1 MKLLHKL
8 SWFFRLEKK
17 HYLIGILSLILVSF
31 FNLIPPRIMGVVID
45 RIDKKRLTMGQLALD
60 ISLLVV
66 AALAMY
72 VLRFIW
78 RRYIF
83 GTANK
88 LARILRYRLFKQFTL
103 MSPSFYQR
111 YRTGD
116 LMAHAT
122 NDINAV
128 TMYAGGGVMS
138 AVDASVTA
146 LVTLVSMF
154 FMIDWRL
161 TLLAILPLPFMVVMT
176 SAIGRKN
183 HQAFK
188 EAQEAF
194 SDLNNFVQESVSG
207 VKVTKSFG
215 FQTDEIQAFE
225 KTNQMV
231 FGKNMRSASYNA
243 LFDPTMLLF
252 VGLSYVVTLYF
263 GGLFV
268 QEGSLSVGQIV
279 TFITYL
285 NMLVWPLQ
293 AMGFLFNISQR
304 ASVSYDR
311 IEKLL
316 AESADI
322 KDPAQPVTEIQNGDL
337 EYQIQS
343 FAYEDEPVLS
353 HIHFRLEK
361 GQTLG
366 IVGPTGSGKTTLLR
380 LLLRE
385 HDLEKGTIFL
395 NGVSLKDYRLED
407 LRGLIGYVPQDQIL
421 FAMTIRENV
430 AFSDPKLSEEALV
443 EALKICDVYKDI
455 LSMPDQLETVIGERG
470 VSLSGGQKQRIAMSR
485 ALVMDPEILILD
497 DSLSAVDAK
506 TEHQIIENMKQN
518 RTGKT
523 TILTAHRLS
532 AVVHA
537 DVILVMENGQIKERG
552 NHESLMEEKGWY
564 YETYQAQQLSQEME
578 GKLNENI
585 RS

>member
-1 MKLLHKL
+1 
-8 SWFFRLEKK
+8 
-17 HYLIGILSLILVSF
+17 
-31 FNLIPPRIMGVVID
+31 
-45 RIDKKRLTMGQLALD
+45 
-60 ISLLVV
+60 
-66 AALAMY
+66 
-72 VLRFIW
+72 
-78 RRYIF
+78 
-83 GTANK
+83 
-88 LARILRYRLFKQFTL
+88 
-103 MSPSFYQR
+103 
-111 YRTGD
+111 
-116 LMAHAT
+116 MAHAT

-161 TLLAILPLPFMVVMT
+161 TLLAILPLPFMVVVT

-231 FGKNMRSASYNA
+231 FSKNMRSASYNA
-243 LFDPTMLLF
+243 LFDPTTLLF

-385 HDLEKGTIFL
+385 HDLEKGTIFF

-443 EALKICDVYKDI
+443 KALKICDVYEDI

-532 AVVHA
+532 AIVHA

-578 GKLNENI
+578 GKLNETI
-585 RS
+585 

>member
-1 MKLLHKL
+1 
-8 SWFFRLEKK
+8 
-17 HYLIGILSLILVSF
+17 
-31 FNLIPPRIMGVVID
+31 
-45 RIDKKRLTMGQLALD
+45 
-60 ISLLVV
+60 
-66 AALAMY
+66 
-72 VLRFIW
+72 
-78 RRYIF
+78 
-83 GTANK
+83 
-88 LARILRYRLFKQFTL
+88 
-103 MSPSFYQR
+103 
-111 YRTGD
+111 
-116 LMAHAT
+116 MAHAT

-161 TLLAILPLPFMVVMT
+161 TLLAILPLPFMVVVT

-231 FGKNMRSASYNA
+231 FSKNMRSASYNA
-243 LFDPTMLLF
+243 LFDPTTLLF

-443 EALKICDVYKDI
+443 EALKICDVYEDI
-455 LSMPDQLETVIGERG
+455 LAMPDQLETVIGERG

-532 AVVHA
+532 AIVHA

-578 GKLNENI
+578 GKLNETI
-585 RS
+585 

>member
-1 MKLLHKL
+1 
-8 SWFFRLEKK
+8 
-17 HYLIGILSLILVSF
+17 
-31 FNLIPPRIMGVVID
+31 
-45 RIDKKRLTMGQLALD
+45 
-60 ISLLVV
+60 
-66 AALAMY
+66 
-72 VLRFIW
+72 
-78 RRYIF
+78 
-83 GTANK
+83 
-88 LARILRYRLFKQFTL
+88 
-103 MSPSFYQR
+103 
-111 YRTGD
+111 
-116 LMAHAT
+116 MAHAT

-161 TLLAILPLPFMVVMT
+161 TLLAILPLPFMVVVT

-231 FGKNMRSASYNA
+231 FSKNMRSASY
-243 LFDPTMLLF
+243 
-252 VGLSYVVTLYF
+252 TLYF
-263 GGLFV
+263 GGVFV

-443 EALKICDVYKDI
+443 EALKICDVYEDI
-455 LSMPDQLETVIGERG
+455 LAMPDQLETVIGERG

-485 ALVMDPEILILD
+485 ALVMDPEILIVD

-537 DVILVMENGQIKERG
+537 DVILVMENGQIKEQG
-552 NHESLMEEKGWY
+552 NHESLMAEKGWY

-578 GKLNENI
+578 GKLNETI
-585 RS
+585 

>member
-60 ISLLVV
+60 ISLLVF

-72 VLRFIW
+72 ALRFIW

-146 LVTLVSMF
+146 LVTLISMF

-161 TLLAILPLPFMVVMT
+161 TLLAILPLPFMVVVT

-183 HQAFK
+183 YQAFK

-243 LFDPTMLLF
+243 LFDPTTLLF

-322 KDPAQPVTEIQNGDL
+322 KEPAQPVTEIQNGDL

-443 EALKICDVYKDI
+443 EALKICDVYEDI

-523 TILTAHRLS
+523 TMITAHRLS
-532 AVVHA
+532 AIVHA

-578 GKLNENI
+578 GKLNETI
-585 RS
+585 

>member
-1 MKLLHKL
+1 MNLLGKL
-8 SWFFRLEKK
+8 SWFFKVEKK
-17 HYLIGILSLILVSF
+17 GYLIGIGSLILVSF
-31 FNLIPPRIMGVVID
+31 LNLIPPRIMGIVID
-45 RIDKKRLTMGQLALD
+45 LIDNRQLRSWQLFID
-60 ISLLVV
+60 IALLVIV
-66 AALAMY
+66 ALAMY
-72 VLRFIW
+72 GLRFIW

-88 LARILRYRLFKQFTL
+88 LARILRYRLFNQFTL

-128 TMYAGGGVMS
+128 TMFAGGGVMS

-146 LVTLVSMF
+146 LVTLISMF

-161 TLLAILPLPFMVVMT
+161 TLLAIVPLPFMVLVT

-188 EAQEAF
+188 EAQEGF
-194 SDLNNFVQESVSG
+194 SELNNFVQESVSG
-207 VKVTKSFG
+207 VRVTKSFG
-215 FQTDEIQAFE
+215 FQEDEIQAFE

-231 FGKNMRSASYNA
+231 FQKNMTSARYNA
-243 LFDPTMLLF
+243 LFDPTTLLF
-252 VGLSYVVTLYF
+252 VGLSYVLTLYF

-268 QEGSLSVGQIV
+268 QEGSLTVGQIV

-304 ASVSYDR
+304 ASVSYER
-311 IEKLL
+311 IETLL
-316 AESADI
+316 AETPAI
-322 KDPAQPVTEIQNGDL
+322 KDPAHPVAGIQNGDL
-337 EYQIQS
+337 EYAIEE
-343 FAYEDEPVLS
+343 FAYEKDPVL
-353 HIHFRLEK
+353 EK
-361 GQTLG
+361 VYFHLAQGQTLG

-385 HDLEKGTIFL
+385 HDLDQGAIFL
-395 NGVSLKDYRLED
+395 NGINIKNYRLED
-407 LRGLIGYVPQDQIL
+407 LRSLMGYVPQDQIL

-430 AFSDPKLSEEALV
+430 AFSDPQIKEEELIDALRT
-443 EALKICDVYKDI
+443 CGVYEDI
-455 LSMPDQLETVIGERG
+455 LAMPDQMETVIGERG

-485 ALVMDPEILILD
+485 ALVMNPQILILD

-506 TEHQIIENMKQN
+506 TEHQIIENMKQE
-518 RTGKT
+518 RKGKT
-523 TILTAHRLS
+523 TIITAHRLS

-537 DVILVMENGQIKERG
+537 DLILVMENGQIKERG
-552 NHESLMEEKGWY
+552 NHEELMAKQGWY
-564 YETYQAQQLSQEME
+564 YETYQAQQLSEKLE
-578 GKLNENI
+578 GELNENI
-585 RS
+585 

>member
-1 MKLLHKL
+1 MNLLGKL
-8 SWFFRLEKK
+8 SWFFKVEKK
-17 HYLIGILSLILVSF
+17 GYLIGIGSLILVSF
-31 FNLIPPRIMGVVID
+31 LNLIPPRIMGIVID
-45 RIDKKRLTMGQLALD
+45 LIDNRQLRSWQLFID
-60 ISLLVV
+60 IALLVIV
-66 AALAMY
+66 ALAMY
-72 VLRFIW
+72 GLRFIW

-88 LARILRYRLFKQFTL
+88 LARILRYRLFNQFTL

-128 TMYAGGGVMS
+128 TMFAGGGVMS

-146 LVTLVSMF
+146 LVTLISMF

-161 TLLAILPLPFMVVMT
+161 TLLAIVPLPFMVLVT

-188 EAQEAF
+188 EAQEGF
-194 SDLNNFVQESVSG
+194 SELNNFVQESVSG
-207 VKVTKSFG
+207 VRVTKSFG
-215 FQTDEIQAFE
+215 FQEDEIQAFE

-231 FGKNMRSASYNA
+231 FQKNMTSARYNA
-243 LFDPTMLLF
+243 LFDPTTLLF
-252 VGLSYVVTLYF
+252 VGLSYVLTLYF

-268 QEGSLSVGQIV
+268 QEGSLTVGQIV

-304 ASVSYDR
+304 ASVSYER
-311 IEKLL
+311 IETLL
-316 AESADI
+316 AETPAI
-322 KDPAQPVTEIQNGDL
+322 KDPAHPVAGIQNGDL
-337 EYQIQS
+337 EYAIEE
-343 FAYEDEPVLS
+343 FAYEKDPVL
-353 HIHFRLEK
+353 EK
-361 GQTLG
+361 VYFHLAQGQTLA

-385 HDLEKGTIFL
+385 HDLDQGAIFL
-395 NGVSLKDYRLED
+395 NGINIKNYRLED
-407 LRGLIGYVPQDQIL
+407 LRSLIGYVPQDQIL

-430 AFSDPKLSEEALV
+430 AFSDPQIKEEELIDALRT
-443 EALKICDVYKDI
+443 CGVYEDI
-455 LSMPDQLETVIGERG
+455 LAMPDQMETVIGERG

-485 ALVMDPEILILD
+485 ALVMNPQILILD

-506 TEHQIIENMKQN
+506 TEHQIIENMKQE
-518 RTGKT
+518 RKEKT
-523 TILTAHRLS
+523 TIITAHRLS

-537 DVILVMENGQIKERG
+537 DLILVMENGQIKERG
-552 NHESLMEEKGWY
+552 NHEELMAKQGWY
-564 YETYQAQQLSQEME
+564 YETYQAQQLSEKLE
-578 GKLNENI
+578 GELNENI
-585 RS
+585 

>member
-1 MKLLHKL
+1 MNLLGKL
-8 SWFFRLEKK
+8 SWFFKVEKK
-17 HYLIGILSLILVSF
+17 GYLIGIGSLILVSF
-31 FNLIPPRIMGVVID
+31 LNLIPPRIMGIVID
-45 RIDKKRLTMGQLALD
+45 LIDNRQLRSWQLFMD
-60 ISLLVV
+60 IALLVIV
-66 AALAMY
+66 ALAMY
-72 VLRFIW
+72 GLRFIW

-128 TMYAGGGVMS
+128 TMFAGGGVMS

-146 LVTLVSMF
+146 LVTLISMF

-161 TLLAILPLPFMVVMT
+161 TLLAIVPLPFMVLVT

-188 EAQEAF
+188 EAQEGF
-194 SDLNNFVQESVSG
+194 SELNNFVQESVSG
-207 VKVTKSFG
+207 VRVTKSFG
-215 FQTDEIQAFE
+215 FQEDEIQAFE

-231 FGKNMRSASYNA
+231 FQKNMTSARYNA
-243 LFDPTMLLF
+243 LFDPTTLLF
-252 VGLSYVVTLYF
+252 VGLSYVLTLYF

-268 QEGSLSVGQIV
+268 QEGSLTVGQIV

-304 ASVSYDR
+304 ASVSYER
-311 IEKLL
+311 IETLL
-316 AESADI
+316 AETPAI
-322 KDPAQPVTEIQNGDL
+322 KDPAHPVTGIQNGDL
-337 EYQIQS
+337 EYAIEE
-343 FAYEDEPVLS
+343 FAYEKDPVLEKVT
-353 HIHFRLEK
+353 FRLAQ

-385 HDLEKGTIFL
+385 HDLDQGAIFL
-395 NGVSLKDYRLED
+395 NGINIKNYRLED
-407 LRGLIGYVPQDQIL
+407 LRSLMGYVPQDQIL

-430 AFSDPKLSEEALV
+430 AFSDPQIQEEELIDALRT
-443 EALKICDVYKDI
+443 CGVYKDI
-455 LSMPDQLETVIGERG
+455 LAMPDQMETVIGERG

-485 ALVMDPEILILD
+485 ALVMNPQILILD

-506 TEHQIIENMKQN
+506 TEHQIIENMKQE
-518 RTGKT
+518 RKGKT
-523 TILTAHRLS
+523 TIITAHRLS

-537 DVILVMENGQIKERG
+537 DLILVMENGQIKERG
-552 NHESLMEEKGWY
+552 NHEELMAKQGWY
-564 YETYQAQQLSQEME
+564 YETYQAQQLSEKLE
-578 GKLNENI
+578 GELNENI
-585 RS
+585 

>member
-45 RIDKKRLTMGQLALD
+45 RVDKKRLTMGQLALD

-72 VLRFIW
+72 ALRFIW

-88 LARILRYRLFKQFTL
+88 LARILRYRLFRQFTL

-128 TMYAGGGVMS
+128 TMYAGGVVMS

-161 TLLAILPLPFMVVMT
+161 TLLAILPLPFMVVVT

-243 LFDPTMLLF
+243 LFDPTTLLF

-443 EALKICDVYKDI
+443 EALKICDVYEYI

-523 TILTAHRLS
+523 TIITAHRLS
-532 AVVHA
+532 AIVHA

-578 GKLNENI
+578 GKLNETI
-585 RS
+585 

>member
-72 VLRFIW
+72 ALRFIW

-88 LARILRYRLFKQFTL
+88 LARILRYRLFRQFTL

-161 TLLAILPLPFMVVMT
+161 TLLAILPLPFMVVVT

-243 LFDPTMLLF
+243 LFDPTTLLF

-443 EALKICDVYKDI
+443 EALKICDVYEDI
-455 LSMPDQLETVIGERG
+455 LAMPDQLETVIGERG

-523 TILTAHRLS
+523 TIITAHRLS
-532 AVVHA
+532 AIVHA

-578 GKLNENI
+578 GKLNETI
-585 RS
+585 

>member
-1 MKLLHKL
+1 MNLLGKL
-8 SWFFRLEKK
+8 SWFFKIEKK
-17 HYLIGILSLILVSF
+17 NYLIGIGSLILVSF
-31 FNLIPPRIMGVVID
+31 LNLIPPRIMGIVID
-45 RIDKKRLTMGQLALD
+45 LIDNRQLRSWQLFMD
-60 ISLLVV
+60 IALLVIV
-66 AALAMY
+66 ALAMY
-72 VLRFIW
+72 GLRFIW

-88 LARILRYRLFKQFTL
+88 LARILRYRLFKQFTV

-128 TMYAGGGVMS
+128 TMFAGGGVMS
-138 AVDASVTA
+138 AIDASVTA
-146 LVTLVSMF
+146 LVTLISMF

-161 TLLAILPLPFMVVMT
+161 TLLAIVPLPFMVLVT

-188 EAQEAF
+188 EAQEGF
-194 SDLNNFVQESVSG
+194 SELNNFVQESVSG
-207 VKVTKSFG
+207 VRVTKSFG
-215 FQTDEIQAFE
+215 FQEDEIQAFE

-231 FGKNMRSASYNA
+231 FQKNMTSARYNA
-243 LFDPTMLLF
+243 LFDPTTLLF
-252 VGLSYVVTLYF
+252 VGLSYVLTLYF

-268 QEGSLSVGQIV
+268 QEGSLTVGQIV

-304 ASVSYDR
+304 ASVSYER
-311 IEKLL
+311 IETLL
-316 AESADI
+316 AETPAI
-322 KDPAQPVTEIQNGDL
+322 KDPAHPVTGIKNGDL
-337 EYQIQS
+337 EYAIEE
-343 FAYEDEPVLS
+343 FAYEKDPVLEKVA
-353 HIHFRLEK
+353 FRLAQ

-385 HDLEKGTIFL
+385 YDLDQGAIFL
-395 NGVSLKDYRLED
+395 NGINIKNYRLED
-407 LRGLIGYVPQDQIL
+407 LRSLMGYVPQDQIL

-430 AFSDPKLSEEALV
+430 AFSDPQIKEEELIDALRT
-443 EALKICDVYKDI
+443 CGVYEDI
-455 LSMPDQLETVIGERG
+455 LAMPDQMETVIGERG

-485 ALVMDPEILILD
+485 ALVMNPEILILD

-506 TEHQIIENMKQN
+506 TEHQIIENMKQE
-518 RTGKT
+518 RKGKT
-523 TILTAHRLS
+523 TIITAHRLS

-537 DVILVMENGQIKERG
+537 DAILVMENGQIKEQG
-552 NHESLMEEKGWY
+552 NHETLMAQQGWY
-564 YETYQAQQLSQEME
+564 YETYQAQQLSEELE
-578 GKLNENI
+578 GELNENI
-585 RS
+585 

>member
-45 RIDKKRLTMGQLALD
+45 RIDKKRLSMGQLALD
-60 ISLLVV
+60 ILLLVV

-146 LVTLVSMF
+146 FVTLVSMF

-161 TLLAILPLPFMVVMT
+161 TLLAILPLPFMVVVT

-243 LFDPTMLLF
+243 LFDPTTLLF

-395 NGVSLKDYRLED
+395 NGVSLKDYRLGD

-443 EALKICDVYKDI
+443 EALKICDVYEDI
-455 LSMPDQLETVIGERG
+455 LAMPDQLETVIGERG

-552 NHESLMEEKGWY
+552 NHESLMAEKGWY

-578 GKLNENI
+578 GKLNETI
-585 RS
+585 

>member
-45 RIDKKRLTMGQLALD
+45 RIDKKRLSMGQLALD
-60 ISLLVV
+60 ILLLVV

-161 TLLAILPLPFMVVMT
+161 TLLAILPLPFMVVVT

-231 FGKNMRSASYNA
+231 FGKNMLSASYNA
-243 LFDPTMLLF
+243 LFDPTTLLF

-311 IEKLL
+311 IKKLL

-337 EYQIQS
+337 VYQIQS

-443 EALKICDVYKDI
+443 EALKICDVYEDI
-455 LSMPDQLETVIGERG
+455 LAMPDQLETVIGERG

-537 DVILVMENGQIKERG
+537 DVILVMENGQIKEQG
-552 NHESLMEEKGWY
+552 NHESLMAEKGWY

-578 GKLNENI
+578 GKINETI
-585 RS
+585 

>member
-72 VLRFIW
+72 ALRFIW

-146 LVTLVSMF
+146 FVTLVSMF

-161 TLLAILPLPFMVVMT
+161 TLLAILPLPFMVVVT

-243 LFDPTMLLF
+243 LFDPTTLLF
-252 VGLSYVVTLYF
+252 VGLSYVITLYF

-322 KDPAQPVTEIQNGDL
+322 KDPTHPVTEIQNGDL

-443 EALKICDVYKDI
+443 EALKICDVYEDI

-485 ALVMDPEILILD
+485 ALVMDPDILILD

-523 TILTAHRLS
+523 TMITAHRLS
-532 AVVHA
+532 AIVHA

-578 GKLNENI
+578 GKLNETI

>member
-17 HYLIGILSLILVSF
+17 HYLIGIVSLILVSF

-161 TLLAILPLPFMVVMT
+161 TLLAILPLPFMVVVT

-243 LFDPTMLLF
+243 LFDPTTLLF

-443 EALKICDVYKDI
+443 EALKICDVYEDI
-455 LSMPDQLETVIGERG
+455 LAMPDQLETVIGERG

-532 AVVHA
+532 AIVHA

-578 GKLNENI
+578 GKLNETI
-585 RS
+585 